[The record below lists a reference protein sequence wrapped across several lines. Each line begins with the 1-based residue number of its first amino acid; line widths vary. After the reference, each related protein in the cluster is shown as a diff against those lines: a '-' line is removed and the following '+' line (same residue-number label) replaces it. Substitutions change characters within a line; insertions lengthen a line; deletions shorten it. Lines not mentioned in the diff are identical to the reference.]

1 MRLSTGCFQK
11 MTALPMGPTYAAQLE
26 RLQQAAVQRLQKISF
41 VGSLPFGHLE
51 NREDTW

>member
-1 MRLSTGCFQK
+1 
-11 MTALPMGPTYAAQLE
+11 MGPTYAAQLE

-51 NREDTW
+51 NREDTWCEKFYFRCAYFQR